1 MNPNL
6 KHLIAGIQEGE
17 NNDWAPLPDSGIVPM
32 EYDINMLAQQ
42 INARLQTLPNEVD
55 GYDGIDYINVIFAG
69 TDFQVKAQAFI
80 TAIKSVP
87 LVKDVAYVGS
97 SWLDKKSGSYQF
109 VFAIQ
114 SIFGDLMFG
123 LSVDSQNQKIAGE
136 VKQAA

>member
-17 NNDWAPLPDSGIVPM
+17 NNDWAPLPESGIVPM

-55 GYDGIDYINVIFAG
+55 GYEGIDYINVIFAN

-80 TAIKSVP
+80 SAIKSVP
-87 LVKDVAYVGS
+87 LVKDVAYVAS
-97 SWLDKKSGSYQF
+97 AWLDKKSGTYQF

-114 SIFGDLMFG
+114 SAFGDLMFG
-123 LSVDSQNQKIAGE
+123 LSVDSQNKTIAGE